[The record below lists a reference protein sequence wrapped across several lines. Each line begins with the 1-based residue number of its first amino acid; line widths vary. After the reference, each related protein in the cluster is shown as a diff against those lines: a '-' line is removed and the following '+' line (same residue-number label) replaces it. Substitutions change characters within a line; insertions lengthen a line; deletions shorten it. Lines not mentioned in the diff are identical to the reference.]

1 VNGVPVLHL
10 VVMEVLAVLQLLA
23 VEDEPLKVGSISL
36 QILYLHL
43 EALNRVVGVNPDSGG
58 LAEHVLDKDLDIL
71 EKNTNNLG
79 QEIRLKET
87 FPLPPPPQPLF
98 FLLISIRIWSIG

>member
-10 VVMEVLAVLQLLA
+10 VVLEVLAVLQLLA

-43 EALNRVVGVNPDSGG
+43 EALNRVVGVNPDGGG

-79 QEIRLKET
+79 QEIGLQET
-87 FPLPPPPQPLF
+87 FAPPPRPYF
-98 FLLISIRIWSIG
+98 FF